1 MTASTL
7 SAREKSA
14 KTTPWRV
21 KERTPGFTTT
31 RPVKID
37 ASIPSLIIFW
47 PTRPPNGWEVD
58 GGGEW
63 KRKSGVSDVG
73 SGRRNEGGRGSAE
86 GREVVLGK
94 EGWEKG

>member
-47 PTRPPNGWEVD
+47 PTRPRDGWEVD
-58 GGGEW
+58 GGRGVETEEW
-63 KRKSGVSDVG
+63 GKR
-73 SGRRNEGGRGSAE
+73 RWI
-86 GREVVLGK
+86 GK
-94 EGWEKG
+94 KE